1 MARQLR
7 PRVLAVGFGIYF
19 AIIGIGSWQFAQSL
33 PGPVE
38 PGAITRWVYTTYM
51 LVAAIFL
58 VGLAGLGLSIRA
70 SFSRQLRE
78 VDSGLG
84 AAVRQSSGETLPPP
98 LAETQPNTR
107 DTVDRDIDELLDSQ
121 SEVGATANR
130 E

>member
-33 PGPVE
+33 PGPWY
-38 PGAITRWVYTTYM
+38 PADITRWVYTTYM

-78 VDSGLG
+78 VDTRLG
-84 AAVRQSSGETLPPP
+84 SAVRQSSREALPRRWRRRSR
-98 LAETQPNTR
+98 TR
-107 DTVDRDIDELLDSQ
+107 
-121 SEVGATANR
+121 ATPWTATSTSSSKA
-130 E
+130 

>member
-33 PGPVE
+33 PGPWY
-38 PGAITRWVYTTYM
+38 PADITRWVYTTYM

-78 VDSGLG
+78 SQDRKSTRLNSSHVAISY
-84 AAVRQSSGETLPPP
+84 AVFCLKKKKTKKRDEFHHTQQTTGPTLP
-98 LAETQPNTR
+98 
-107 DTVDRDIDELLDSQ
+107 
-121 SEVGATANR
+121 
-130 E
+130 